1 MQECSISPD
10 SKKSPIHTPP
20 LAAVAKA
27 LIVDALGIILAWR
40 PTLAMVLGKVVTVL
54 WPGFWRAWR

>member
-1 MQECSISPD
+1 MQEYSVSPV
-10 SKKSPIHTPP
+10 SKKSPTHTPT

-40 PTLAMVLGKVVTVL
+40 PSLALALGRLVLRF
-54 WPGFWRAWR
+54 WPYFRRA